1 MRNPKVKKKFFI
13 SFYLVCTQL
22 LLMITFFIYNLNAK
36 RKRRC
41 EKKMKKIQQTKKL
54 YFFVIS
60 PSKETSSQ
68 QEKKNWSVEFR
79 EKRNLFSSTFPLN
92 HPINLRGLRWWV
104 CDRRNFANWETNIK
118 EYILPYQ
125 LLLFLNFWY
134 EKGWSEIFFSLSGI
148 FYCCYVPLV
157 LELYLPILLSHS
169 VFCLFF
175 MPFVLRC
182 LLAIPQLFLQFFLFC
197 PIYNRMRDELWGY
210 IL

>member
-1 MRNPKVKKKFFI
+1 M
-13 SFYLVCTQL
+13 CTQL

-41 EKKMKKIQQTKKL
+41 EKKTKKIQQTKKL

-68 QEKKNWSVEFR
+68 QEKKNWSVEFC

-134 EKGWSEIFFSLSGI
+134 EKGWSENFFFSFRHFLLLLCTTRSRTI
-148 FYCCYVPLV
+148 SPNFAFSFSFLFI
-157 LELYLPILLSHS
+157 LYAFCASLPACHTTTFFAVFFILLN
-169 VFCLFF
+169 
-175 MPFVLRC
+175 
-182 LLAIPQLFLQFFLFC
+182 I
-197 PIYNRMRDELWGY
+197 
-210 IL
+210 